1 MIFLIILAKT
11 SVYNKSDV
19 KEEKTNGSLCN
30 AQYPR
35 GYLINID
42 KEWQATQK

>member
-1 MIFLIILAKT
+1 MC
-11 SVYNKSDV
+11 NKSDV
-19 KEEKTNGSLCN
+19 KEEKKNDSLCN

-42 KEWQATQK
+42 KNDRLHRNNENKK